1 MSFPQLY
8 IYIGG
13 HFTMNEN
20 LNNKN
25 LDAMINMVSSKLNV
39 PPSVLKKQLQDGK
52 FDGALNNMSKS
63 DYNKFNQL
71 MSNQQMAQKLLSTPQ
86 LQELYKKL
94 TS

>member
-1 MSFPQLY
+1 
-8 IYIGG
+8 
-13 HFTMNEN
+13 MNEN

-25 LDAMINMVSSKLNV
+25 IDAMINMISSKLNV
-39 PPSVLKKQLQDGK
+39 QPSVLKKQLQDGK
-52 FDGALNNMSKS
+52 FDSALKNMSKS

-71 MSNQQMAQKLLSTPQ
+71 MNNPQMAQKLLSAPQ